1 MLWTSICQPTGSHS
15 CRPANGGH
23 DAKRTHLINTCE
35 HIRPLGKSRGA
46 RKKELGEWRIS
57 ILAGRP
63 SCGGPSVEDLRS
75 AVRDVHGPHGGGTSP
90 SGWAQ
95 SEPRGPE
102 LRRRDPYLPN
112 RRIARRW
119 GFRL

>member
-1 MLWTSICQPTGSHS
+1 ISYANIFVPAEKSW
-15 CRPANGGH
+15 RPEEG
-23 DAKRTHLINTCE
+23 I
-35 HIRPLGKSRGA
+35 
-46 RKKELGEWRIS
+46 GEWRIS

-119 GFRL
+119 GFRRREKTTWRPLSPPHRASRRARRHIPVQPE